1 MLTTFII
8 PKPNKALYDSTK
20 SFCPIVLLNI
30 TRKLFEKMIGKQLQF
45 LVISNNFIHSCQL
58 NGLKHRFTTDAGV
71 VLTHFIQSGW
81 IKNLYTSTVVFNI
94 TQFFLSLNH
103 HLLPLILNKA
113 GFDQKISIFF
123 SNYLVNRKTKYLW
136 NNFSSS
142 LCNVDVGVSQGL
154 ALFPILSAL

>member
-8 PKPNKALYDSTK
+8 SKPNKASYDSTK

-45 LVISNNFIHSCQL
+45 RVISNNFIYLCQL
-58 NGLKHRFTTDAGV
+58 DGLKHRFTTDAGV

-81 IKNLYTSTVVFNI
+81 VKNLYTSTVVFNI

-103 HLLPLILNKA
+103 YLLPLILNKA

-123 SNYLVNRKTKYLW
+123 SNYLANRKTKYLW

-142 LCNVDVGVSQGL
+142 PCNIDIGVGQEL